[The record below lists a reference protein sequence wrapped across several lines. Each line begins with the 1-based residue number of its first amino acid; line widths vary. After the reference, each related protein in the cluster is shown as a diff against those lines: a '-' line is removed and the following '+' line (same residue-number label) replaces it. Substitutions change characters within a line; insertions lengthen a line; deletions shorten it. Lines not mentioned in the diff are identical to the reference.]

1 MNDETFV
8 QYAVE
13 KMKVNASAANDY
25 TKRGNLYQA
34 GMKSGAVLTL
44 ISSLNR
50 LGYCADCECDTSSIG
65 TVTFKSIVVNGTQV
79 FNSMRKI

>member
-8 QYAVE
+8 QYAIE

-34 GMKSGAVLTL
+34 GMKSGTVLAL
-44 ISSLNR
+44 ISALNQ
-50 LGYCADCECDTSSIG
+50 LGYCADCECDTSPMG
-65 TVTFKSIVVNGTQV
+65 TVTFKSIVVNGIQV
-79 FNSMRKI
+79 FNNTRKR